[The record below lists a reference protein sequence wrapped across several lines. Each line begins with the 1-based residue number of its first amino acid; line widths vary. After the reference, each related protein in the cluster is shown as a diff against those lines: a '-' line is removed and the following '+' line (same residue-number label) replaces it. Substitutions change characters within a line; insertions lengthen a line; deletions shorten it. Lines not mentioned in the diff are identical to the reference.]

1 MKHRLSRRLM
11 LTVALPVFIC
21 FLLLVLILFAFEAAW
36 GVVVGAQ
43 EQGIRDLV
51 SLGSSSIERLWIQPR
66 HHVVSS
72 LSNSPVLQ
80 KRLDG
85 EIPFK
90 TLKAEWAAAHRALEE
105 HFYIYYALSDGTIE
119 LYPDLK
125 LPDDFD
131 PRVRPWYRAGLK
143 SDGEPVWSEPYTEII
158 SKETVV
164 STVIPVKN
172 KNGKFIG
179 IFGTDIRLDGLQA
192 MLRQIDLP
200 SGSSAFLL
208 DEQGVPFVGTQDSFI
223 DRAEPLPE
231 NSDTLF
237 VEASRPLSNG
247 WQLEVVVPRKSLAR
261 EFSDV
266 KTPIL
271 VSSITLFLF
280 AALLLASL
288 VGSLVTRTRRLADY
302 FEEVLTQKPP
312 LRLLFSSN
320 DEFAFLNRQ
329 FNKVIVAA
337 RNSKQEEL
345 SRERVYRLLLERAPI
360 GFYRTNKHGTV
371 LFANTAFAELVG
383 YSQQEIMDLNS
394 VEELYAKVEDRY
406 AFLDKLMQQREVRNF
421 RLRFK
426 KKSGEEIWISMT
438 SLISPGHNAGDEFE
452 IEGFIVDVTQDVE
465 EREQLKRLAET
476 DELTGLANRR
486 AFEAYFYQM
495 VRSVET
501 EQQGLSL
508 ITFDVDRFKLVNDTY
523 GHDIGDRILQQI
535 ASVEK
540 SVLRKG
546 DVFARVGGDEF
557 IILLPGENSD
567 TALNLAARL
576 QKQIAL
582 IPPPPPLNKFPT
594 LSIGITSAFVPATS
608 LQKMLKQSD
617 IALYRAKARGRNCIA
632 VYS

>member
-1 MKHRLSRRLM
+1 MLM
-11 LTVALPVFIC
+11 IALPVFIC

-80 KRLDG
+80 KRLKG
-85 EIPFK
+85 EVSFE
-90 TLKAEWAAAHRALEE
+90 TLKAEWAAAHRALKG
-105 HFYIYYALSDGTIE
+105 HFYIYYALADGTIE

-125 LPDDFD
+125 LPDGFD
-131 PRVRPWYRAGLK
+131 PRVRPWYRAGLE
-143 SDGEPVWSEPYTEII
+143 SDGRPVWSRPYIEII

-164 STVIPVKN
+164 STVIPLQN
-172 KNGKFIG
+172 ENGKFIG
-179 IFGTDIRLDGLQA
+179 IFGSDIRLDGLQA

-200 SGSSAFLL
+200 DGSSAFLL
-208 DEQGVPFVGTQDSFI
+208 DEQGVPFVGTEDSFI
-223 DRAEPLPE
+223 DGAEPLPE
-231 NSDTLF
+231 SSDTLF
-237 VEASRPLSNG
+237 VEASHALSNG
-247 WQLEVVVPRKSLAR
+247 WQLEVVVPRKSLSR
-261 EFSDV
+261 EFSNV

-271 VSSITLFLF
+271 VSSVSLFLF

-302 FEEVLTQKPP
+302 FEEVIEQNPP

-329 FNKVIVAA
+329 FNKVIIAA
-337 RNSKQEEL
+337 RNSKQDEL

-360 GFYRTNKHGTV
+360 GFYRTKKDGTI
-371 LFANTAFAELVG
+371 LFANTAFAELFG
-383 YSQQEIMDLNS
+383 YSQQEIMDLDS
-394 VEELYAKVEDRY
+394 VEELYVNVEDRCL
-406 AFLDKLMQQREVRNF
+406 FLDKLMQQREVRNF

-426 KKSGEEIWISMT
+426 KKSGEVMWISMT
-438 SLISPGHNAGDEFE
+438 SLISPGHSATGDEYE
-452 IEGFIVDVTQDVE
+452 IEGFLVDVTQDVK
-465 EREQLKRLAET
+465 EREHLKRLAET

-486 AFEAYFYQM
+486 AFEAYFYQI
-495 VRSVET
+495 VRSGEA
-501 EQQGLSL
+501 EQQMLS
-508 ITFDVDRFKLVNDTY
+508 IISFDVDRFKRVNDTY
-523 GHDIGDRILQQI
+523 GHDIGDKILKQI

-540 SVLRKG
+540 NVLRKG
-546 DVFARVGGDEF
+546 DVFARLGGDEF

-567 TALNLAARL
+567 TALNMATRL

-582 IPPPPPLNKFPT
+582 ITPTPPLNEFPT
-594 LSIGITSAFVPATS
+594 LSIGITSATSSESS
-608 LQKMLKQSD
+608 LQEMLKQSD
-617 IALYRAKARGRNCIA
+617 IALYRAKARGRNCI
-632 VYS
+632 VIYS